1 MDWRIKTFLTN
12 KLPPDK
18 PLRIIFFIFECFEMP
33 TLKILLISGIISLII
48 GLLKEGHKT
57 GWIRFFFFAR
67 IILLFSMR

>member
-18 PLRIIFFIFECFEMP
+18 PLRIIDFHFRMFP
-33 TLKILLISGIISLII
+33 RSTLKILLISGIISLII
-48 GLLKEGHKT
+48 GLLKEGLKT

-67 IILLFSMR
+67 IIRLLSMR

>member
-18 PLRIIFFIFECFEMP
+18 PLRLIDFIFECFEEP

-48 GLLKEGHKT
+48 GLLNEGLKI
-57 GWIRFFFFAR
+57 GWIRFFFFRSDYSA
-67 IILLFSMR
+67 F